1 MLTKIDI
8 IMATYNGGKYI
19 ENQLLSILQQTYKD
33 WVLYVH
39 DDGSSDDT
47 LEVVKKYAEIDKR
60 INIIDDEIEGLGA
73 GRNFLHTLKYSQ
85 QDYAIFC
92 DQDDIW
98 LENKLVELL
107 EEIKKIDSVDDPVL
121 VYSDGYSWDEDG
133 FIHQHSISTEHA
145 NNLQDF
151 IMFNG
156 GYQGC
161 SIIMNKS
168 LIELAKRYDNYVHH
182 HDDLVSLIA
191 HTFGKVKFYPKQ
203 LMLYRQHGEAVTGNK
218 DFKKRKFY
226 GVFNNA
232 GYVISKAHF
241 RSKTEFYN
249 FFENEMSVENKNI
262 FRSYFEYC
270 SEKNRFKR
278 ALKLRRSLLSWGGDR
293 NKILAKTLVQ
303 RLFDK

>member
-1 MLTKIDI
+1 
-8 IMATYNGGKYI
+8 MATYNGGKYI
-19 ENQLLSILQQTYKD
+19 ENQILSILQQTYKD
-33 WVLYVH
+33 WILYIH
-39 DDGSSDDT
+39 DDGSFDNT
-47 LEVVKKYAEIDKR
+47 IEMINKYVEIDDR
-60 INIIDDEIEGLGA
+60 IVHIDDGVTGLRA
-73 GRNFLHTLKYSQ
+73 GKNFLHTLSYSKQ
-85 QDYAIFC
+85 NYAIFC

-98 LENKLVELL
+98 LENKLEELL
-107 EEIKKIDSVDDPVL
+107 REIERIDSSDKPVL
-121 VYSDGYSWDEDG
+121 VYGDGYPWDEDG
-133 FIHQHSISTEHA
+133 FIHQDSISTEHA
-145 NNLQDF
+145 KNLQDF

-161 SIIMNKS
+161 SIMMNKS
-168 LIELAKRYDNYVHH
+168 LIELAKRYSGYVHH

-226 GVFNNA
+226 GVFNNV

-293 NKILAKTLVQ
+293 NKMLAKTLVQ

>member
-1 MLTKIDI
+1 MSKIDI

-19 ENQLLSILQQTYKD
+19 ENQILSILQQTYKD
-33 WVLYVH
+33 WILYIH
-39 DDGSSDDT
+39 DDGSSDNT
-47 LEVVKKYAEIDKR
+47 IEMINKYVEIDDR
-60 INIIDDEIEGLGA
+60 IVHIDDGVTGLRA
-73 GRNFLHTLKYSQ
+73 GKNFLHTLSYSKQ
-85 QDYAIFC
+85 NYAIFC

-98 LENKLVELL
+98 LENKLEELL
-107 EEIKKIDSVDDPVL
+107 REIERINSIDKPVL
-121 VYSDGYSWDEDG
+121 VYGDGYPWDEDG
-133 FIHQHSISTEHA
+133 FIHQDSISTEHA
-145 NNLQDF
+145 KNLQDF

-161 SIIMNKS
+161 SIMMNKS
-168 LIELAKRYDNYVHH
+168 LIELTKRYSGYVHH

-218 DFKKRKFY
+218 DFKKRKLY

-232 GYVISKAHF
+232 GYVISKVHF
-241 RSKTEFYN
+241 RSKVEFYE
-249 FFENEMSVENKNI
+249 FFENEMSAENKDI
-262 FRSYFEYC
+262 FESYFDYC

-278 ALKLRRSLLSWGGDR
+278 VLKLKRSCLSWGGDK
-293 NKILAKTLVQ
+293 NKILVKTLIQ

>member
-1 MLTKIDI
+1 
-8 IMATYNGGKYI
+8 MATYNGGKYI
-19 ENQLLSILQQTYKD
+19 ENQLLSILQQTHKD

-203 LMLYRQHGEAVTGNK
+203 LMLYRQHSDAVTGNK
-218 DFKKRKFY
+218 NFERKRFY
-226 GVFNNA
+226 GIFNNA
-232 GYVISKAHF
+232 GYVVSKKHFKYKKDFYDFYESDISI
-241 RSKTEFYN
+241 
-249 FFENEMSVENKNI
+249 ENQDI
-262 FRSYFEYC
+262 FKSYFDYC
-270 SEKNRFKR
+270 SEKNKFKR
-278 ALKLRRSLLSWGGDR
+278 IMYAKRSSLSWGG
-293 NKILAKTLVQ
+293 NKKKLLAKTILQ
-303 RLFDK
+303 GLFDK

>member
-1 MLTKIDI
+1 
-8 IMATYNGGKYI
+8 MA
-19 ENQLLSILQQTYKD
+19 
-33 WVLYVH
+33 V
-39 DDGSSDDT
+39 
-47 LEVVKKYAEIDKR
+47 
-60 INIIDDEIEGLGA
+60 NIITKEDLQE
-73 GRNFLHTLKYSQ
+73 FKT
-85 QDYAIFC
+85 
-92 DQDDIW
+92 
-98 LENKLVELL
+98 ELL

-249 FFENEMSVENKNI
+249 FFENVVLKKCLPLKEDTFFILKISN
-262 FRSYFEYC
+262 
-270 SEKNRFKR
+270 SESQIQIN
-278 ALKLRRSLLSWGGDR
+278 S
-293 NKILAKTLVQ
+293 
-303 RLFDK
+303 

>member
-1 MLTKIDI
+1 
-8 IMATYNGGKYI
+8 MATYNGGKYI
-19 ENQLLSILQQTYKD
+19 ENQILSILQQTYKD
-33 WVLYVH
+33 WILYIH
-39 DDGSSDDT
+39 DDGSSDNT
-47 LEVVKKYAEIDKR
+47 IEMINKYVEMDDR
-60 INIIDDEIEGLGA
+60 IIHIDDGVTGLRA
-73 GRNFLHTLKYSQ
+73 GKNFLHTLSYSKQ
-85 QDYAIFC
+85 NYAIFC
-92 DQDDIW
+92 DQDDVW
-98 LENKLVELL
+98 LENKLEELL
-107 EEIKKIDSVDDPVL
+107 REIEKSDSRDEPVL
-121 VYSDGYSWDEDG
+121 IYSDGYPWDENG
-133 FIHQHSISTEHA
+133 VIHQESISTEHA
-145 NNLQDF
+145 RKLQDF

-168 LIELAKRYDNYVHH
+168 LIELTKSYNGYVHH

-218 DFKKRKFY
+218 NFEKRKFH

-241 RSKTEFYN
+241 RLKTEFYM
-249 FFENEMSVENKNI
+249 FFENDMSAENRNVFK
-262 FRSYFEYC
+262 SYFDYC

-278 ALKLRRSLLSWGGDR
+278 ALKLRRSSLSWGGDR
-293 NKILAKTLVQ
+293 SKILAKTFLQ

>member
-1 MLTKIDI
+1 MTKIDI

-19 ENQLLSILQQTYKD
+19 ENQILSILQQTYKD
-33 WVLYVH
+33 WILYIH
-39 DDGSSDDT
+39 DDGSLDNT
-47 LEVVKKYAEIDKR
+47 LEVINKYIEIDKR
-60 INIIDDEIEGLGA
+60 IVLIDDEITGLGA
-73 GRNFLHTLKYSQ
+73 GKNFLHTLNYSKQ
-85 QDYAIFC
+85 NYAIFC

-98 LENKLVELL
+98 LENKLEELL
-107 EEIKKIDSVDDPVL
+107 REMEKSNSNDKPVL
-121 VYSDGYSWDEDG
+121 VYSDGYPWGEDG
-133 FIHQHSISTEHA
+133 FIHQDSISTEHA
-145 NNLQDF
+145 KNLQDF
-151 IMFNG
+151 IMFNS

-161 SIIMNKS
+161 SIMMNKS
-168 LIELAKRYDNYVHH
+168 LIELTKRYSGYVHH

-226 GVFNNA
+226 GVFNNV
-232 GYVISKAHF
+232 GYVISKDHF